1 MAQFSSGSRPAS
13 GHNRQ
18 CLDMRKPLIVS
29 IPIRGFSRLVGVA
42 AIPGVRSRDVYGHLS
57 AYTPLQIKPVRARG
71 RARLV
76 LPVPEQGQQGQQVP
90 R

>member
-1 MAQFSSGSRPAS
+1 MAQFSSGSRPAN
-13 GHNRQ
+13 GHSRQ

-42 AIPGVRSRDVYGHLS
+42 AIPGVRSRGVYGHLS
-57 AYTPLQIKPVRARG
+57 AYTPLQITPVPAPLRVRP
-71 RARLV
+71 V
-76 LPVPEQGQQGQQVP
+76 LPGPEQGQQVQQVP